1 MRVPEGEVEVLRVD
15 GFINAEP
22 ILAALRASGIPA
34 RTVGEALGSVYGLTL
49 DGLGVVAVVVPE
61 EHAEAARELVA
72 AALRGELEVGEG
84 GIGIG
89 IGIGVGHELVS
100 VGDSGLPAGADRF
113 QPLPLARQVKT
124 QDDFMVAGRK
134 LSLTTMVFTLVC
146 TWIGSGTFIA
156 GAEYAFYAG
165 WSAIWQ
171 PAGAFLGIAIIY
183 FVAGKIRTFGQYTVG
198 DILEVRY
205 GKFARLFG
213 AIALIIAF
221 TTIVAYQ
228 FRAGGYILNVATDG
242 AVSLEVGQAI
252 AAGFVILFVAIG
264 GMVAVAHTDLPNG
277 IIIVVACCLALPF
290 VVADARAAGR
300 TSTRC
305 SPPGHFEVFSPDF
318 GRYPALKGL
327 AYFLSTLMLLMGVQ
341 SMYQKF
347 YAARSPK
354 EAKQAVAIWIV
365 GTIVVETIVIAIAVF
380 AGAYNLEHGANWD
393 PRSLVLNAA
402 RHMVPGPVGVLLL
415 AAACAVVLSTGMN
428 YLLSSSSNVMRDIYQ
443 RFLRP
448 DFDPAKM
455 VALQKVF
462 IVVMGVVAFLMV
474 FVPTV
479 LHWQISVLQYA
490 YFAYT
495 LYGVAVTPAL
505 FAALTW
511 KRATRA
517 GGLASIVSGA
527 FATVLFELVL
537 PRVAPSV
544 MVAAK
549 EGSYFGADPWGIPSI
564 YPAALIS
571 IGSLIV
577 VSLLTAPPKP
587 EELEPLFGKGQAG

>member
-1 MRVPEGEVEVLRVD
+1 MSWYLWIILGYLLVLTAFNLYR
-15 GFINAEP
+15 
-22 ILAALRASGIPA
+22 
-34 RTVGEALGSVYGLTL
+34 
-49 DGLGVVAVVVPE
+49 
-61 EHAEAARELVA
+61 
-72 AALRGELEVGEG
+72 
-84 GIGIG
+84 
-89 IGIGVGHELVS
+89 
-100 VGDSGLPAGADRF
+100 
-113 QPLPLARQVKT
+113 ARQVKT

-134 LSLTTMVFTLVC
+134 LSLTKMVFTLVC

-156 GAEYAFYAG
+156 GAEYAYYAG

-183 FVAGKIRTFGQYTVG
+183 FIAAKIRTFGQYTIG

-205 GKFARLFG
+205 GRFARLFG

-221 TTIVAYQ
+221 TTIVSYQ
-228 FRAGGYILNVATDG
+228 FRAGGYILNVVTDG
-242 AVSLEVGQAI
+242 RVSLEVGQAI

-277 IIIVVACCLALPF
+277 IIIVLACCLAFPF
-290 VVADARAAGR
+290 VVVAAGGWAHIHQVL
-300 TSTRC
+300 
-305 SPPGHFEVFSPDF
+305 PAGHFEVFSPDF
-318 GRYPALKGL
+318 GKYPPLKGL
-327 AYFLSTLMLLMGVQ
+327 AYFLSTLLLLLGVQ

-354 EAKQAVAIWIV
+354 EARRAVAIWIV
-365 GTIVVETIVIAIAVF
+365 GVIVVETVVIAIAVF
-380 AGAYNLEHGANWD
+380 ASAYNLEHGTNWD
-393 PRSLVLNAA
+393 ARSLVLNAA

-443 RFLRP
+443 KMLRP
-448 DFDPAKM
+448 DSDPDKA

-462 IVVMGVVAFLMV
+462 IVIMGLVAFLLI
-474 FVPTV
+474 FIPTV
-479 LHWQISVLQYA
+479 LKLQISVLQYA

-495 LYGVAVTPAL
+495 IYGVAVTPAL

-511 KRATRA
+511 KRATKA
-517 GGLASIVSGA
+517 GGLASIIGGA
-527 FATVLFELVL
+527 LATIFFEIVL

-549 EGSYFGADPWGIPSI
+549 EGSYFGADAWGIPSI
-564 YPAALIS
+564 YPAAVIS
-571 IGSLIV
+571 IGALVI
-577 VSLLTAPPKP
+577 VSLLTPKP
-587 EELEPLFGKGQAG
+587 SDEQLAPLFGQAAKG

>member
-1 MRVPEGEVEVLRVD
+1 MSWYLWVILGYLLVLT
-15 GFINAEP
+15 GFNFY
-22 ILAALRASGIPA
+22 RS
-34 RTVGEALGSVYGLTL
+34 
-49 DGLGVVAVVVPE
+49 
-61 EHAEAARELVA
+61 
-72 AALRGELEVGEG
+72 
-84 GIGIG
+84 
-89 IGIGVGHELVS
+89 
-100 VGDSGLPAGADRF
+100 
-113 QPLPLARQVKT
+113 RQIKT

-156 GAEYAFYAG
+156 GAEYAYYAG

-183 FVAGKIRTFGQYTVG
+183 FIAGKIRTFGQYTVG

-221 TTIVAYQ
+221 TTIVSYQ
-228 FRAGGYILNVATDG
+228 FRAGGYILNIVTDG
-242 AVSLEVGQAI
+242 RVSLEVGQTI

-277 IIIVVACCLALPF
+277 IIIVLACCLALPF
-290 VVADARAAGR
+290 VVLAAGGW
-300 TSTRC
+300 SHAAQVL
-305 SPPGHFEVFSPDF
+305 PPGSFEVFSPDF
-318 GRYPALKGL
+318 GKYPALKGL
-327 AYFLSTLMLLMGVQ
+327 SYFLSTLLLLLGVQ

-354 EAKQAVAIWIV
+354 EARRAVAIWIV
-365 GTIVVETIVIAIAVF
+365 GTIVVETVVIAIAVY
-380 AGAYNLEHGANWD
+380 ASVYNAEHQTNWD

-402 RHMVPGPVGVLLL
+402 RHMVPAPVGILLL
-415 AAACAVVLSTGMN
+415 GAACAVVLSTGMN
-428 YLLSSSSNVMRDIYQ
+428 YLLSSSSNVIRDIYQ
-443 RFLRP
+443 RMIRP
-448 DFDPAKM
+448 DADPTKM

-462 IVVMGVVAFLMV
+462 VVALGLCAFLMI
-474 FVPTV
+474 FIPTV
-479 LHWQISVLQYA
+479 LKLQISVLQYA

-495 LYGVAVTPAL
+495 MYGVSVTPAL

-511 KRATRA
+511 KRATRQ

-527 FATVLFELVL
+527 IATVFFEIVL
-537 PRVAPSV
+537 PRIAPSV
-544 MVAAK
+544 MQAAQGK
-549 EGSYFGADPWGIPSI
+549 TGVQVFGGDPWGIPSI

-571 IGSLIV
+571 IGALVI
-577 VSLLTAPPKP
+577 VSLLTKPPDA
-587 EELEPLFGKGQAG
+587 EQLRPLFGEHRAGG

>member
-1 MRVPEGEVEVLRVD
+1 MSGYIFLFV
-15 GFINAEP
+15 
-22 ILAALRASGIPA
+22 ILAYLL
-34 RTVGEALGSVYGLTL
+34 VLT
-49 DGLGVVAVVVPE
+49 AFNFY
-61 EHAEAARELVA
+61 RS
-72 AALRGELEVGEG
+72 RK
-84 GIGIG
+84 
-89 IGIGVGHELVS
+89 
-100 VGDSGLPAGADRF
+100 
-113 QPLPLARQVKT
+113 VKT
-124 QDDFMVAGRK
+124 QEDFMVAGRQ

-156 GAEYAFYAG
+156 GAEYAYYAG

-183 FVAGKIRTFGQYTVG
+183 FVAAKIRTFGQYTVG

-228 FRAGGYILNVATDG
+228 FRAGGYILNVVTDG
-242 AVSLEVGQAI
+242 GVSLEVGQAI
-252 AAGFVILFVAIG
+252 AAAFVILFVAVG

-277 IIIVVACCLALPF
+277 IIIILASCLALPF
-290 VVADARAAGR
+290 VILTAGGWAHIHQVL
-300 TSTRC
+300 
-305 SPPGHFEVFSPDF
+305 PAGHFEVFSPDF
-318 GRYPALKGL
+318 GRFPALKGFS
-327 AYFLSTLMLLMGVQ
+327 YFLSTLLLLMGVQ

-347 YAARSPK
+347 YAARSPQD
-354 EAKQAVAIWIV
+354 AKRAVAIWIV

-380 AGAYNLEHGANWD
+380 AGSYNMEHGTNWD

-415 AAACAVVLSTGMN
+415 GAACAVVLSTGMN

-443 RFLRP
+443 RMIRP
-448 DFDPAKM
+448 DFDPNKM
-455 VALQKVF
+455 VALQKIF
-462 IVVMGVVAFLMV
+462 VVAMGVCAFLMI
-474 FVPTV
+474 FVPTA
-479 LHWQISVLQYA
+479 LKLQISVLQYA

-517 GGLASIVSGA
+517 GGLASIIGGTL
-527 FATVLFELVL
+527 ATIFFEIVL
-537 PRVAPSV
+537 PRIAPSV

-549 EGSYFGADPWGIPSI
+549 ADSYFGADPWGIPSI
-564 YPAALIS
+564 YPALAIS
-571 IGSLIV
+571 LLSLVV
-577 VSLLTAPPKP
+577 VSYLTPKP
-587 EELEPLFGKGQAG
+587 EAAALDKLFPAKS

>member
-1 MRVPEGEVEVLRVD
+1 VILGYLLVLT
-15 GFINAEP
+15 GFNFY
-22 ILAALRASGIPA
+22 RS
-34 RTVGEALGSVYGLTL
+34 
-49 DGLGVVAVVVPE
+49 
-61 EHAEAARELVA
+61 
-72 AALRGELEVGEG
+72 
-84 GIGIG
+84 
-89 IGIGVGHELVS
+89 
-100 VGDSGLPAGADRF
+100 
-113 QPLPLARQVKT
+113 RQIKT
-124 QDDFMVAGRK
+124 QEDFMVAGRK

-156 GAEYAFYAG
+156 GAEYAYYAG

-183 FVAGKIRTFGQYTVG
+183 FIAGKIRTFGQFTVG

-213 AIALIIAF
+213 ALALIVAF

-228 FRAGGYILNVATDG
+228 FRAGGYILNIVTDG
-242 AVSLEVGQAI
+242 RVSLEVGQTI
-252 AAGFVILFVAIG
+252 AAAFVILFVAIG

-277 IIIVVACCLALPF
+277 IIIVLACCLAVPF
-290 VVADARAAGR
+290 VVLAAGGW
-300 TSTRC
+300 SHAAQVL
-305 SPPGHFEVFSPDF
+305 PPGHFEVFSPDF

-327 AYFLSTLMLLMGVQ
+327 SYFLSTLLLLMGVQ

-354 EAKQAVAIWIV
+354 EARTAVAIWIV

-380 AGAYNLEHGANWD
+380 AAAYNTEHQTHWD

-402 RHMVPGPVGVLLL
+402 RHMVPEPVGVLLL
-415 AAACAVVLSTGMN
+415 GAACAVVLSTGMN
-428 YLLSSSSNVMRDIYQ
+428 YLLSSSSNVIRDIYQ
-443 RFLRP
+443 RMIRP
-448 DFDPAKM
+448 DADPTKM

-462 IVVMGVVAFLMV
+462 VVGLGLCAFGMI
-474 FVPTV
+474 FIPTA
-479 LHWQISVLQYA
+479 LKLQISVLQYS

-495 LYGVAVTPAL
+495 MYGVAVTPAL

-511 KRATRA
+511 RRATRQ

-527 FATVLFELVL
+527 VATVFFELVL

-544 MVAAK
+544 MQAAQGK
-549 EGSYFGADPWGIPSI
+549 AGAQVFGGDPWGIPSI

-571 IGSLIV
+571 IGTLVV
-577 VSLLTAPPKP
+577 VSLMTAPPGEK
-587 EELEPLFGKGQAG
+587 ELEPLFGPTAKA

>member
-1 MRVPEGEVEVLRVD
+1 VSWYLWVILGYLLVLA
-15 GFINAEP
+15 GFNFY
-22 ILAALRASGIPA
+22 R
-34 RTVGEALGSVYGLTL
+34 
-49 DGLGVVAVVVPE
+49 
-61 EHAEAARELVA
+61 
-72 AALRGELEVGEG
+72 
-84 GIGIG
+84 
-89 IGIGVGHELVS
+89 
-100 VGDSGLPAGADRF
+100 
-113 QPLPLARQVKT
+113 ARQVKT
-124 QDDFMVAGRK
+124 QDDFMVAGRS
-134 LSLTTMVFTLVC
+134 LSLTKMVFTLVC

-156 GAEYAFYAG
+156 GAEYAYYAG

-205 GKFARLFG
+205 GRFARLFG
-213 AIALIIAF
+213 ALALIVAF

-228 FRAGGYILNVATDG
+228 FRAGGYILNIITDG
-242 AVSLEVGQAI
+242 GVSLEVGQAI
-252 AAGFVILFVAIG
+252 AAAFVIAFVAIG

-277 IIIVVACCLALPF
+277 IIIVLACCLALPF
-290 VVADARAAGR
+290 VVVAAGGW
-300 TSTRC
+300 SGIHQVL
-305 SPPGHFEVFSPDF
+305 PPGHFEVFSPDF
-318 GRYPALKGL
+318 GKYPPLKGL
-327 AYFLSTLMLLMGVQ
+327 AYFLSTLLLLMGVQ

-354 EAKQAVAIWIV
+354 DAKTAVAIWIV

-380 AGAYNLEHGANWD
+380 AGSYNMAHGTNWD

-415 AAACAVVLSTGMN
+415 GAACAVVLSTGMN

-443 RFLRP
+443 KMLRP
-448 DFDPAKM
+448 DADPDKA

-462 IVVMGVVAFLMV
+462 VVAMGVCAFLMI
-474 FVPTV
+474 FVPTI
-479 LHWQISVLQYA
+479 LKWQISVLQYA

-511 KRATRA
+511 KRATRQ
-517 GGLASIVSGA
+517 GGLASIVGGTV
-527 FATVLFELVL
+527 ATVFFEIIL

-564 YPAALIS
+564 YPAAIIS
-571 IGSLIV
+571 IGLLIV
-577 VSLLTAPPKP
+577 VSLLTKAPGQEALK
-587 EELEPLFGKGQAG
+587 PLFGEAAN